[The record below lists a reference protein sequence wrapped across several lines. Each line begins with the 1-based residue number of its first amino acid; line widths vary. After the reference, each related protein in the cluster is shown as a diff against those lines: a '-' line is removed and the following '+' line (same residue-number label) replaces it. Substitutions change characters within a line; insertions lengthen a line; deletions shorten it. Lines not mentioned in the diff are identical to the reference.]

1 MVWKQ
6 PTLRINPKLVDFPL
20 NFFYRTAMKI
30 FHAAYNSKA
39 SVLLVAFGL
48 VFGSAAL
55 AVGAINTPE
64 DGYNFCVNN
73 TTKVVSFPAAS
84 KCPKGSTS
92 LILGIKGQDG
102 AAGLT
107 GATGLNGR
115 DGKDGKTL
123 WNGTKDPENNW
134 GAPGDMYINATTRTL
149 FGPKNLDGTWPV
161 GVSMYGPK
169 GDQGPA
175 GPAGVAGATGPA
187 GVAGA
192 TGPAGP
198 AGVAGATGPAGAAGA
213 TGPAGAASA
222 GGGGPLYIASASSGF
237 LDTTATRVAR
247 LNLPAGTYLL
257 NLNVYT
263 YAQFGSGP
271 ITCRIDATTTDT
283 SDAIT
288 ISSSV
293 NQGRGMMGRSQSI
306 TLVTQ
311 RDVDANC
318 FSLNGGTSSM
328 LGLIIMGGTFTAVQV
343 SSVITQ

>member
-1 MVWKQ
+1 
-6 PTLRINPKLVDFPL
+6 
-20 NFFYRTAMKI
+20 
-30 FHAAYNSKA
+30 
-39 SVLLVAFGL
+39 
-48 VFGSAAL
+48 
-55 AVGAINTPE
+55 
-64 DGYNFCVNN
+64 
-73 TTKVVSFPAAS
+73 
-84 KCPKGSTS
+84 
-92 LILGIKGQDG
+92 
-102 AAGLT
+102 
-107 GATGLNGR
+107 
-115 DGKDGKTL
+115 
-123 WNGTKDPENNW
+123 
-134 GAPGDMYINATTRTL
+134 
-149 FGPKNLDGTWPV
+149 
-161 GVSMYGPK
+161 
-169 GDQGPA
+169 
-175 GPAGVAGATGPA
+175 
-187 GVAGA
+187 
-192 TGPAGP
+192 
-198 AGVAGATGPAGAAGA
+198 
-213 TGPAGAASA
+213 
-222 GGGGPLYIASASSGF
+222 